1 MKKNIAYKF
10 LLPALVFQL
19 LLCAC
24 EDVVQV
30 ELSEE
35 NIDLIAVEAYLS
47 TRSRDNVYVK
57 LQKSLAV
64 DVTDS
69 NPPVNNA
76 VVELFDTD
84 SAEHAVFLEEYET
97 SGVYQLPANKRF
109 TAQTGRSYSLKITT
123 EDDVEITASDYL
135 AKVEAL
141 DTVKVHLSARG
152 DYEYLAI
159 FISSQETPGLGN
171 YYKWDIYINSRLL
184 YTSGNLA
191 FASDELVDGNYIQDY
206 EIFTDYYDDDDDRVL
221 FMGDTIY
228 VEQLSIS
235 EPVYDFYKGM
245 IDQAYSGSPF
255 SVPPASVPSNLT
267 SSDGK
272 RVLGLFSARDISRG
286 KQLIIGDQNFTP
298 LSSGN

>member
-1 MKKNIAYKF
+1 MKKSFAYQRW
-10 LLPALVFQL
+10 LPALAFL
-19 LLCAC
+19 LLFISC

-35 NIDLIAVEAYLS
+35 NIDLITVEAYLT

-57 LQKSLAV
+57 LQKSLPV
-64 DVTDS
+64 DEDDS

-84 SAEHAVFLEEYET
+84 SLAHSVTLKEFNN
-97 SGVYQLPANKRF
+97 SGVYQLPGDKTF
-109 TAQTGRSYSLKITT
+109 KAQTGRSYSLKITT
-123 EDDVEITASDYL
+123 EDGIEITSSDYL
-135 AKVEAL
+135 QKVEPL

-171 YYKWDIYINSRLL
+171 YYKWDIYINKKML

-191 FASDELVDGNYIQDY
+191 FASDELVDGNYILNY
-206 EIFTDYYDDDDDRVL
+206 EVFTDYYDDDDDRVL

-228 VEQLSIS
+228 VEQMSIS
-235 EPVYDFYKGM
+235 EAVYDFYSGM
-245 IDQAYSGSPF
+245 IEQAYTGSPF
-255 SVPPASVPSNLT
+255 SVPPASIPGNLS

-272 RVLGLFSARDISRG
+272 RVLGLFSARDISSG
-286 KQLIIGDQNFTP
+286 NQVIINDKNFTP